1 MPLMPLAGGEI
12 QLAIWPGS
20 VFHRVPQHRLAKP
33 ARELFGEGLSCAQAL
48 TGRDHDRGE
57 AGEGS
62 WILHTKA
69 AR

>member
-1 MPLMPLAGGEI
+1 VESLLAPPERKLLG
-12 QLAIWPGS
+12 Q
-20 VFHRVPQHRLAKP
+20 
-33 ARELFGEGLSCAQAL
+33 GLSCAQAL